1 MSAVAG
7 LDGTTLV
14 TDDSAAIQG
23 LTPTS
28 ARSVYGIDPLSGQ
41 RVTGQGENIAMVEF
55 AQFDQSDLDGF
66 DQQFNLPDVTPR
78 TVDVDGGATDDDP
91 SSVAGANLDLEVA
104 HEIAPGAGLLDYNAP
119 QSTSSG
125 ADTFGDVLD
134 RITAGGQAR
143 IVSDSWGSCEAD
155 TPGTSNRP
163 PRTPG
168 QVRRLQSAAPRTGA

>member
-1 MSAVAG
+1 MDWRSARRHVFHARLGAASVPGNLSRAVSAVAG

-78 TVDVDGGATDDDP
+78 TVDVDGGAMTTTHRP
-91 SSVAGANLDLEVA
+91 W
-104 HEIAPGAGLLDYNAP
+104 PKP
-119 QSTSSG
+119 TST
-125 ADTFGDVLD
+125 
-134 RITAGGQAR
+134 
-143 IVSDSWGSCEAD
+143 
-155 TPGTSNRP
+155 
-163 PRTPG
+163 
-168 QVRRLQSAAPRTGA
+168 